1 MSMGIETGA
10 GGWLDWYALMGVV
23 DAVEEGSSSHYA
35 RAAEARARLEVR
47 PPLGQ
52 VVPGPTTPAA
62 APTLRTPVAGV
73 PSRVPA
79 PGGPLQAASDAH
91 RLAAAC
97 AGLDELRDALLR
109 FDGCPLK
116 ATATRLCLSDGNPNA
131 PVMLIGE
138 APGAEEDRQGKPFV
152 GQSGQLLDRM
162 LAAIGLDR
170 EKVYITNVVFWR
182 PPGNR
187 APTDGEVAL
196 CQPFLERQI
205 ALIRPKL
212 LVFVGG
218 IAARALLGLKDGVT
232 RLRGRRFLYQPDDG
246 APIPALVMFHPAY
259 LLRQPAQ
266 KRFAWRDMLTIRQEI
281 RRLAEDGSG

>member
-1 MSMGIETGA
+1 MSTGIETGA

-47 PPLGQ
+47 PPPGQ
-52 VVPGPTTPAA
+52 VAPGPTTPAA
-62 APTLRTPVAGV
+62 APSLATPVTGMPA
-73 PSRVPA
+73 RVPA
-79 PGGPLQAASDAH
+79 PGRPRQAESDAH

-97 AGLDELRDALLR
+97 ASLDELRDALLR

-131 PVMLIGE
+131 SVMLIGE

-170 EKVYITNVVFWR
+170 DKVYITNVVFWR

-218 IAARALLGLKDGVT
+218 SSTNRGTCYGDIDLDGDVDLDDFVILKLNFGTGTTWGTGDLDGDGDVD
-232 RLRGRRFLYQPDDG
+232 LDDFV
-246 APIPALVMFHPAY
+246 ILKLNF
-259 LLRQPAQ
+259 
-266 KRFAWRDMLTIRQEI
+266 
-281 RRLAEDGSG
+281 GSTGC